1 MTMMARTLLDE
12 WKEEKY
18 LRHYTIAHVLGTIN
32 WRWFEREGERQRIK
46 QIIKYCLWQHIKKRS
61 RERERFA
68 VSNVPIVSSNVFARA
83 KMYWIRSTPWSYITC
98 SLINSL
104 SPFSSFSFFLPLS
117 LILFFSFDL
126 AQNVNITKLLRKKMN
141 AQFHMIKSKELIKII
156 LTRENKQTQI
166 MFFFLF
172 FLFLT
177 TSFVRFL
184 LLIIVT
190 TTITNNYLKWEAYW
204 PDKIDEY
211 CYNHMRLFERK

>member
-1 MTMMARTLLDE
+1 MTHISGVQYRAWYAPVSYWLILISSHSSGVKKWTKLVLSVILLTVFYMTMMARTLLDE

-32 WRWFEREGERQRIK
+32 WRWFEREEGRERIK

-104 SPFSSFSFFLPLS
+104 SPFSSFSFSLPLS

-126 AQNVNITKLLRKKMN
+126 AQSVNITKLLRKKN
-141 AQFHMIKSKELIKII
+141 
-156 LTRENKQTQI
+156 
-166 MFFFLF
+166 
-172 FLFLT
+172 
-177 TSFVRFL
+177 
-184 LLIIVT
+184 
-190 TTITNNYLKWEAYW
+190 
-204 PDKIDEY
+204 
-211 CYNHMRLFERK
+211 ERTVSYDQK